1 MRYAEQRMWQAQTQA
16 FILQDPVMLVLNRPV
31 SDSVRNDSAGGRLPF
46 EEAGESNPL
55 AAQQVRIIP
64 ARSRSTSL
72 TYITPVG
79 EVIES
84 KDKILIGM
92 PSLDVRAHDWF
103 TWMGKAFVCV
113 FIEPDRT
120 YQTKVQL
127 DLLGEGPRE
136 TV

>member
-1 MRYAEQRMWQAQTQA
+1 MWRTQTQA
-16 FILQDPVMLVLNRPV
+16 FIDQDAVMLVLNRPT
-31 SDSVRNDSAGGRLPF
+31 SDSSRNDQAGGRLSLGT
-46 EEAGESNPL
+46 AGHYNPL
-55 AAQQVRIIP
+55 AAQKVRIIP

-72 TYITPVG
+72 TYTTPVG
-79 EVIES
+79 EIIES

-92 PSLDVRAHDWF
+92 PNLDVQHNDWF
-103 TWMGKAFVCV
+103 TWQGKAFTVI

-136 TV
+136 TI